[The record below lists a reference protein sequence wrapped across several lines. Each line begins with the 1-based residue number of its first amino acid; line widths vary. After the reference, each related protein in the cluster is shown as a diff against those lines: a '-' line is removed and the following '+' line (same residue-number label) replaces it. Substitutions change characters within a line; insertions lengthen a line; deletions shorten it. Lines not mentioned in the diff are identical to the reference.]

1 ILSILVL
8 TGETA
13 TYSFS
18 PPVGSGS
25 GSSYTLSGEGR
36 ITAVRVWERYNYYIY
51 GIQIRHG
58 FTWSSVAGYSSGTPL
73 EIELREDEAIIQISG
88 KYAHY
93 LRYLIFTTNQ
103 GRTLYA
109 GQPYGHSF
117 NMYPEHPQAELLF
130 ISGRY
135 HGALTAIA
143 GHWGTPGYYITM
155 TGNPHQ
161 AINYFLEFIS
171 RYS

>member
-1 ILSILVL
+1 MLFSK
-8 TGETA
+8 TA

-25 GSSYTLSGEGR
+25 GSSYALSGEGR
-36 ITAVRVWERYNYYIY
+36 ITAVRVWEQYNSYID

-58 FTWSSVAGYSSGTPL
+58 FIWSRVAGYSSGTPL

-93 LRYLIFTTNQ
+93 VRSLIFITNQ

-135 HGALTAIA
+135 HGALTAVAAHWGAPGSIA
-143 GHWGTPGYYITM
+143 GNSTRH
-155 TGNPHQ
+155 
-161 AINYFLEFIS
+161 
-171 RYS
+171 